1 MKIIR
6 NDRIG
11 DYERR
16 IEVEFDG
23 GNPTQY
29 RDAVD
34 IIFEASDFTVEIN
47 ADTETG
53 GGI

>member
-6 NDRIG
+6 VDRIG

-29 RDAVD
+29 RDAIEV
-34 IIFEASDFTVEIN
+34 IFEARDFTVGIN

-53 GGI
+53 GGS

>member
-6 NDRIG
+6 VDRIG

-29 RDAVD
+29 RDAVEA
-34 IIFEASDFTVEIN
+34 IFEAGDFEVEIN
-47 ADTETG
+47 ADAEKSR
-53 GGI
+53 

>member
-6 NDRIG
+6 VDRIG

-29 RDAVD
+29 RDAVEV
-34 IIFEASDFTVEIN
+34 IFEAGDLTVEIN
-47 ADTETG
+47 ADTETSG
-53 GGI
+53 GS